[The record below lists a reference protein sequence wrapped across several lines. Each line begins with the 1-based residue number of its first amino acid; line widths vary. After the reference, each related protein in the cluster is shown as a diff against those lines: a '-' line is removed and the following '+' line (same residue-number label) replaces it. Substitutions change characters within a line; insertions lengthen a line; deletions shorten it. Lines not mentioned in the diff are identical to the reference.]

1 MLYKSFR
8 CFYVFVLSVALIS
21 CKEEKSEK
29 PAAGPGGPRGN
40 PVIQA
45 QGFIV
50 KERSLSENIEVPGN
64 LLPFEETQIRSEI
77 SGRLVQLNIP
87 EGNAVKKGFLLAKLF
102 DGDLQAQ
109 LRKLQV
115 QLEITT
121 KTAERQ
127 KELLTINGISQQEY
141 DLSELE
147 VSNLKADIEL
157 IRVNIAKTE
166 IRAPYDG
173 RIGLKNISL
182 GAYITPADIIT
193 SIRQVKELKL
203 EFTIPEKYSDNMQ
216 KGQVVYFTVSGASGK
231 FSSTVIA
238 TETSIEAT
246 TRTLRV
252 RALVKGNNPGLVP
265 GNFAKISLQMGK
277 NDRALIVPTQA
288 IIPQARNK
296 NAVLFNGGTAKFV
309 PVVTGI
315 RDSSYVQI
323 VEGLQA
329 GDTVITTGLLAI
341 RPNSKI
347 TLTKVQ

>member
-1 MLYKSFR
+1 MLHKSIV
-8 CFYVFVLSVALIS
+8 CFQVLLLCCALTS
-21 CKEEKSEK
+21 CKEEKAK
-29 PAAGPGGPRGN
+29 AAEGAAVPRGN
-40 PVIQA
+40 APIQA
-45 QGFIV
+45 EGFIV
-50 KERSLSENIEVPGN
+50 KERSLSENIEVPGS
-64 LLPFEETQIRSEI
+64 LLPFEETQIRPEI

-87 EGNAVKKGFLLAKLF
+87 EGGSVQRGFLLAKLF

-115 QLEITT
+115 QLAIAA

-147 VSNLKADIEL
+147 VNNLKADIEL
-157 IRVNIAKTE
+157 VKVSIVKTE
-166 IRAPYDG
+166 IRAPYNG

-182 GAYITPADIIT
+182 GAYVTPSDIIT
-193 SIRQVKELKL
+193 SIRQVNELKL
-203 EFTIPEKYSDNMQ
+203 EFTIPEKYSENMK
-216 KGQVVYFTVSGASGK
+216 KGQVVNFTVAGERK
-231 FSSTVIA
+231 PFTSTVLA
-238 TETSIEAT
+238 TESSIEQT

-252 RALVKGNNPGLVP
+252 RAVVKGNNPNLVP

-277 NDRALIVPTQA
+277 NDRALIVPTQS

-296 NAVLFNGGTAKFV
+296 NAILFNGGVARFV

-315 RDSSYVQI
+315 RDSTYVQI
-323 VEGLQA
+323 IEGLKL

-341 RPNSKI
+341 RPDSKLK
-347 TLTKVQ
+347 LTKVQ